1 MENGNAHS
9 NNSENASSNLKPRSV
24 SQVGLGRQKARV
36 VAFLASPAGSWV
48 NGAMIAV
55 DGAQQQP
62 AMFHKGP
69 L

>member
-1 MENGNAHS
+1 MQQQQPERFQQFQTEEFPAG
-9 NNSENASSNLKPRSV
+9 
-24 SQVGLGRQKARV
+24 QLGTPVEIARV

-55 DGAQQQP
+55 DGTQQQP

-69 L
+69 LWR